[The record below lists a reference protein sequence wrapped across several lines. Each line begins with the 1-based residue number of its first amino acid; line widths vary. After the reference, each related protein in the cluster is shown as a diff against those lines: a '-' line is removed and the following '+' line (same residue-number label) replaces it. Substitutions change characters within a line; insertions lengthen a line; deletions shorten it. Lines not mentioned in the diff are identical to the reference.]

1 MPKPIKKRVKK
12 RNVAEREVISL
23 YEKFVDYYLENKKTV
38 YIGAALAVLFI
49 AIVTGLFF
57 YNKKLTKQASTLQY
71 EGYKLYH
78 NLYQED
84 GKKVNED
91 ALKKALEKF
100 QEAYDKKTS
109 PISLLYIANTQFALG
124 QDKAALKTLEQFTK
138 KYSGNKDLLP
148 LAYYKI
154 AAIQMK
160 EGRKEE
166 ALKTLDTLYNLK
178 TSPFLK
184 DVALHDSASILEGMG
199 RKKEALKKYEQLA
212 KDYPQSPYS
221 QLAVTEVKKETEKKM
236 KDNKNNKDNKANKGT
251 TKKKKP

>member
-1 MPKPIKKRVKK
+1 MPKPIKKRVQK
-12 RNVAEREVISL
+12 RSVGEREVISL
-23 YEKFVDYYLENKKTV
+23 YEKALDYYLENKKTV
-38 YIGAALAVLFI
+38 YLGAALTVLFI
-49 AIVTGLFF
+49 TIVTGLLF
-57 YNKKLTKQASTLQY
+57 YNKKLTEQAATLQY

-84 GKKVNED
+84 GKKADEAV
-91 ALKKALEKF
+91 LKKALEKF
-100 QEAYDKKTS
+100 QEAYDKKKS
-109 PISLLYIANTQFALG
+109 PITLLYIANTQFALA
-124 QDKAALKTLEQFTK
+124 QNEDALKTLEQFTK

-184 DVALHDSASILEGMG
+184 DVALHDSASILEKMG
-199 RKKEALKKYEQLA
+199 RKEEALKKYEQLA
-212 KDYPQSPYS
+212 KDYPQSPYYH
-221 QLAVTEVKKETEKKM
+221 LAVSEVEKEAEKKM
-236 KDNKNNKDNKANKGT
+236 KDNDNKDNKKT
-251 TKKKKP
+251 TKEEKP